1 MPLLIED
8 IQHPTGN
15 VAAHHQVTVLTG
27 TQTRIPIDEFQPGT
41 FTKFVSCFKCI
52 KNHNKL
58 ATYSTWMQIANEAN
72 TKSNPVD
79 WLRVTLKHHRPMA
92 CKTNDIC
99 KKLKSSLSE
108 TSMSQLQPLVK
119 MTPVKQ
125 RNMILRNFL

>member
-15 VAAHHQVTVLTG
+15 VAVHHQVTVLT
-27 TQTRIPIDEFQPGT
+27 TRIPIDEFQPGT

-52 KNHNKL
+52 KNHNNL
-58 ATYSTWMQIANEAN
+58 ANYSTWMQIANKAN

-79 WLRVTLKHHRPMA
+79 WLRDKLKHHRPME
-92 CKTNDIC
+92 CKTNGTC

-108 TSMSQLQPLVK
+108 TSMSQLQTLVK
-119 MTPVKQ
+119 ITPVKQ